1 MKSAV
6 WRKVRTVVT
15 LHSSSIASLI
25 SLASYSPWYGPICA
39 RCSRM
44 SQDPIHSVRLSIE
57 NRPKPQRL
65 CGSTNRVDTFPFSYF
80 SSIEYVAVNSWT
92 QDSKDS
98 LTPCGH
104 CDNCTRDPSTVEN
117 KDVTLD
123 AWRVLQKMKALD
135 GSRVKATMNEL
146 VEAARGLGGAGSKAK
161 KVKVDSVSATSGGG
175 GVDKVE
181 MSEKVRL

>member
-1 MKSAV
+1 
-6 WRKVRTVVT
+6 
-15 LHSSSIASLI
+15 
-25 SLASYSPWYGPICA
+25 
-39 RCSRM
+39 M
-44 SQDPIHSVRLSIE
+44 SQDPIHSVRV
-57 NRPKPQRL
+57 
-65 CGSTNRVDTFPFSYF
+65 STNYWLMLGYIRGLTNDVDLRSPSSYF

-92 QDSKDS
+92 EDSKDS

-135 GSRVKATMNEL
+135 GSKVKATMNEL

-161 KVKVDSVSATSGGG
+161 KVKANSASVAGGG
-175 GVDKVE
+175 GDFDKVGL
-181 MSEKVRL
+181 SEKVHSRIA

>member
-1 MKSAV
+1 MVQFAQDVLECRKIQFIRYAFRLKTGQSHNIYAV
-6 WRKVRTVVT
+6 P
-15 LHSSSIASLI
+15 LI
-25 SLASYSPWYGPICA
+25 TS
-39 RCSRM
+39 M
-44 SQDPIHSVRLSIE
+44 S
-57 NRPKPQRL
+57 
-65 CGSTNRVDTFPFSYF
+65 CFPSSYF

-135 GSRVKATMNEL
+135 GSKVKATMNEL

-161 KVKVDSVSATSGGG
+161 KVRVDSVSAVGGSG

-181 MSEKVRL
+181 MSEKVRLRIARCV